1 MKYLIVGLGNI
12 GAEYAGT
19 RHNIGFNVLDALAE
33 ASNAVFT
40 TQRYGDV
47 AEARYKGRILVLLK
61 PSTYMNLSGKAVR
74 YWMDTEKIPQENLLV
89 ISDDIALPFGTLR
102 LRPKGSAGG
111 HNGLKNISELLGTE
125 EYARMR
131 FGVGGDFPKGLI
143 YAEYNIN
150 HDSIDV
156 YTSAGYML
164 RIDCWEAEKDLKT
177 TYGSECA
184 LTSLAV
190 DEPLE
195 YARLY
200 LEGNLQM
207 WVDAEDSLELY

>member
-1 MKYLIVGLGNI
+1 M
-12 GAEYAGT
+12 
-19 RHNIGFNVLDALAE
+19 
-33 ASNAVFT
+33 
-40 TQRYGDV
+40 
-47 AEARYKGRILVLLK
+47 
-61 PSTYMNLSGKAVR
+61 
-74 YWMDTEKIPQENLLV
+74 
-89 ISDDIALPFGTLR
+89 
-102 LRPKGSAGG
+102 
-111 HNGLKNISELLGTE
+111 
-125 EYARMR
+125 MR
-131 FGVGGDFPKGLI
+131 TI

-164 RIDCWEAEKDLKT
+164 RIDCWEAEKNLKT

-200 LEGNLQM
+200 LDGNLQM
-207 WVDAEDSLELY
+207 WVDAEDSLELYQERSERVLQEVSCS